1 MEDFYVALGYNI
13 GFALLF
19 WAHNGLLKQASYRF
33 ANEISLGGNS
43 LMWHTPLDSLVM
55 YVYANNILYDLF
67 AGDPEKRQPY
77 YDHMTEEYFF
87 DRHRA
92 TFESIFNYYKYGGK
106 LKRPPSVTDDVFLDE
121 LHFFQVEEEV
131 VKEYKISEGYT
142 ETKYEY
148 PDNEFLAKIWALFE
162 YPETSRLAFI
172 IGIISVVAT
181 LVSIV
186 TFTLETLPKFKVNC
200 TEGKKDET
208 NGSNATSA
216 IHQLDNTTYGID
228 GSNFFAYSEPFDF
241 VKFFFAIETICNI
254 WFTFEAVVRYIT
266 CPNKLLFWKDVK
278 NIIDIMAVLPYYVSL
293 IQSLT
298 DNGSKRGTGN
308 DFAFLRVIRLIRV
321 FKLTKHSQ
329 GLQILL
335 LTFKSSMEGLTLFV
349 LTLMVCIL
357 VFSSMI
363 YFCEIDEK
371 DSKITSIPGGF
382 WWAVITMCTVG
393 YGDVVPTGTIGKF
406 VGAICALSG
415 VLTLAIPVP
424 IITENFNK
432 FYVHKQ
438 RAKAREASKPTM
450 VDKAHEHI
458 MKLAGCCKEKVNCK
472 NDGESGELTITAANI

>member
-1 MEDFYVALGYNI
+1 
-13 GFALLF
+13 
-19 WAHNGLLKQASYRF
+19 
-33 ANEISLGGNS
+33 
-43 LMWHTPLDSLVM
+43 
-55 YVYANNILYDLF
+55 
-67 AGDPEKRQPY
+67 
-77 YDHMTEEYFF
+77 MTEEYFF

-121 LHFFQVEEEV
+121 LDFFQVEEQV
-131 VKEYKISEGYT
+131 IKNYKREEGYT

-148 PDNEFLAKIWALFE
+148 PENMYLAKIWALFE
-162 YPETSRLAFI
+162 YPETSKLAFA
-172 IGIISVVAT
+172 IGIVSVIAT

-186 TFTLETLPKFKVNC
+186 TFTLETLPRFKPNC
-200 TEGKKDET
+200 TDQERD
-208 NGSNATSA
+208 NAYLQQSSNNSE
-216 IHQLDNTTYGID
+216 IIQNISLLEHD
-228 GSNFFAYSEPFDF
+228 EPFDY
-241 VKFFFAIETICNI
+241 KRIFFIVETLCNI
-254 WFTFEAVVRYIT
+254 WFTFEAVVRYAT

-278 NIIDIMAVLPYYVSL
+278 NIIDIVAILPYYVALLQAMKSE
-293 IQSLT
+293 
-298 DNGSKRGTGN
+298 NKNKCGAGN

-335 LTFKSSMEGLTLFV
+335 LTFQSSMEGLTLFF

-363 YFCEIDEK
+363 YFCEIDEPETQIK
-371 DSKITSIPGGF
+371 SIPGGF

-393 YGDVVPTGTIGKF
+393 YGDVVPVGIYGKIVGT
-406 VGAICALSG
+406 ICALSG

-438 RAKAREASKPTM
+438 RAKTRDVSKATLM
-450 VDKAHEHI
+450 DKAHEQI
-458 MKLAGCCKEKVNCK
+458 IRIASCCKEKVNCNK
-472 NDGESGELTITAANI
+472 ERDPGELTMTATNI

>member
-1 MEDFYVALGYNI
+1 MANWSVALARPLVPRNRKK
-13 GFALLF
+13 ARHVNATTVLQSPSLLLAAEPEPMEPLF
-19 WAHNGLLKQASYRF
+19 QNYGNVFRHLCRPDEGEHSCYDSGCERITVNVSGLHFVTRKSVFEAHPTTLL
-33 ANEISLGGNS
+33 GNA
-43 LMWHTPLDSLVM
+43 D
-55 YVYANNILYDLF
+55 
-67 AGDPEKRQPY
+67 KRKPY
-77 YDHMTEEYFF
+77 YDEMTEEYFF

-121 LHFFQVEEEV
+121 LNFFQVEEEV
-131 VKEYKISEGYT
+131 VKEYKKEEGYT

-148 PDNEFLAKIWALFE
+148 PDNEVLAKIWALFE
-162 YPETSRLAFI
+162 YPETSRLAFF
-172 IGIISVVAT
+172 IGIISVFAT

-186 TFTLETLPKFKVNC
+186 TFTLETLPR
-200 TEGKKDET
+200 
-208 NGSNATSA
+208 
-216 IHQLDNTTYGID
+216 LDSSMTLHAEPID
-228 GSNFFAYSEPFDF
+228 YEKLFFG
-241 VKFFFAIETICNI
+241 IETLCNI
-254 WFTFEAVVRYIT
+254 WFTFEAVVRFIT
-266 CPNKLLFWKDVK
+266 CPNKLLFWTDVK
-278 NIIDIMAVLPYYVSL
+278 NIIDIVAILPYYVAL
-293 IQSLT
+293 IQTSSP
-298 DNGSKRGTGN
+298 DSKCGAGN

-335 LTFKSSMEGLTLFV
+335 LTFQSSMEGLTLFV

-363 YFCEIDEK
+363 YFCEIDEE
-371 DSKITSIPGGF
+371 DTQITSIPDGF

-393 YGDVVPTGTIGKF
+393 YGDVVPVGNYGKM

-438 RAKAREASKPTM
+438 RARAKEVSRETIL
-450 VDKAHEHI
+450 DKAHEHF
-458 MKLAGCCKEKVNCK
+458 MKVASCCKEKVNC
-472 NDGESGELTITAANI
+472 NRDGESGELTMTATNI